1 MALSLLPVPK
11 VAWAYPLAIAAMLA
25 AVPAAAQQM
34 FTAPNPPLPSGQA
47 PDSTVQY
54 PQATADS
61 GYTPKPAALPD
72 PRVPPTVAELTSGPV
87 PVEPVVAFALA
98 NNPEI
103 QAACFNAR
111 ALAARVPQ
119 VTTLPDPQLMSLIF
133 LESIQTAAGPQELS
147 LSLSQQFPWFGELAL
162 RGDVASY
169 EAAAAF
175 ARVVVEELRVLEQ
188 VKRQYYAIY
197 YFARAAET
205 TQALE
210 TPLKDI
216 IESARTRYE
225 TAIGG
230 GLESVLQ
237 AQVELSN
244 LQARLIELRQ
254 QKNEAQ
260 ARLAGLLH
268 LPPHVKIEPL
278 ERIQL
283 ESVAEAEKLV
293 GLVDRCQ
300 PELEARRREIARDRA
315 SVALACKQYYPDVT
329 MTFNWYAMSEP
340 GLSPVA
346 NGEDAFALGVGA
358 NLPIYRKRLDAAV
371 REAQFRV
378 AQNTQ
383 RYVAALDQY
392 SSEALALYNQ
402 FVQHQEVLDLLE
414 QEIIP
419 RAEQTLEL
427 SVEGYRVGRVTFQ
440 QMIANYQALLNFQIQ
455 RYQRQMLR
463 EQTVASLERAVGCA
477 ISTPGA
483 PERAQPAG
491 QPESLPAPLPPSRG

>member
-1 MALSLLPVPK
+1 MTFENLAARTVS
-11 VAWAYPLAIAAMLA
+11 WGWPLAIAALLA
-25 AVPAAAQQM
+25 AVPAAAQERPV
-34 FTAPNPPLPSGQA
+34 TPNPLLRWGEASAMTEQ
-47 PDSTVQY
+47 SRQ
-54 PQATADS
+54 
-61 GYTPKPAALPD
+61 PAASQAYMPGPVPLLD
-72 PRVPPTVAELTSGPV
+72 PRVPPGVAELTSSPV
-87 PVEPVVAFALA
+87 AVEPVVAYALA

-103 QAACFNAR
+103 QAASFHAR

-147 LSLSQQFPWFGELAL
+147 LSLSQQFPWFGKLAL
-162 RGDVASY
+162 RGNVASY

-175 ARVVVEELRVLEQ
+175 ARVVAEELRVLEQ
-188 VKRQYYAIY
+188 VKRQYYAVY
-197 YFARAAET
+197 FFARATDT
-205 TQALE
+205 TRALE
-210 TPLKDI
+210 APLKDI

-254 QKNEAQ
+254 QKDEAQ

-268 LPPHVKIEPL
+268 LPPYIKIEPL
-278 ERIQL
+278 QRIQL
-283 ESVAEAEKLV
+283 EALAEAEKLV
-293 GLVDRCQ
+293 ALVDQCQ
-300 PELEARRREIARDRA
+300 PELNARRQEIARDRA
-315 SVALACKQYYPDVT
+315 SVALARRQYYPDVA

-346 NGEDAFALGVGA
+346 NGDDAFALGVGA

-371 REAQFRV
+371 REAQFRA
-378 AQNTQ
+378 AQSTQ
-383 RYVAALDQY
+383 RYTAAVDQY
-392 SSEALALYNQ
+392 SSEVLALYNQ
-402 FVQHQEVLDLLE
+402 FVQHQDVLDLLE
-414 QEIIP
+414 REIIP

-440 QMIANYQALLNFQIQ
+440 QMIANYQALLNFRIQ
-455 RYQRQMLR
+455 RYQRHMLR
-463 EQTVASLERAVGCA
+463 EQTVASLQRAVGCA
-477 ISTPGA
+477 ISMTGA
-483 PERAQPAG
+483 LEPAQQAG
-491 QPESLPAPLPPSRG
+491 SDDPSLAPLPR